1 MITFNNAIIGQM
13 GGKKLGFVSQLMKK
27 DVHDM
32 KTSRWMDI
40 LKEFRSLFP
49 DLFAIIMCILLD
61 KDKISLYTQLQVV
74 IPRISLIYGILMQT
88 RNQSLSR
95 IQRITSLLL
104 LDNICDQKV
113 RIRQYCNLQF

>member
-1 MITFNNAIIGQM
+1 M
-13 GGKKLGFVSQLMKK
+13 GFVSQLMKK

-49 DLFAIIMCILLD
+49 DLFAIIMFILLD

>member
-1 MITFNNAIIGQM
+1 M
-13 GGKKLGFVSQLMKK
+13 GFVSQLMKK

-32 KTSRWMDI
+32 KTSSWIHI
-40 LKEFRSLFP
+40 LKEFRSIFP
-49 DLFAIIMCILLD
+49 DLFAILMFMLLD

-88 RNQSLSR
+88 RNKSWSR

-113 RIRQYCNLQF
+113 RFRQS